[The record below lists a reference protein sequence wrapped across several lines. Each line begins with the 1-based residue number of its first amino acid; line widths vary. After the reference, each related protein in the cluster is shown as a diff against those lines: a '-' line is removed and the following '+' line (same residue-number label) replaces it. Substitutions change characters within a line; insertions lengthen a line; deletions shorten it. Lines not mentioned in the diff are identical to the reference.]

1 MILESRLSKS
11 PSRLVLEL
19 RLQRYWKIGST
30 SKNRL
35 NNTMKLSLALLVAP
49 VAAFMPRTHASASC
63 ENDDGWS
70 DPAFF

>member
-1 MILESRLSKS
+1 
-11 PSRLVLEL
+11 
-19 RLQRYWKIGST
+19 
-30 SKNRL
+30 
-35 NNTMKLSLALLVAP
+35 MKLSLALLVAP